1 MSGIFRQQ
9 EMCLDPS
16 RPGGKRPR
24 PLRGCRERVGKGRV
38 LQKVVAI
45 AGAAF
50 LPLTLSL
57 RARQKRGS
65 NVAVPDLTAEDLT
78 RTMAASE
85 IANLVTSATNP
96 LVLYRLP

>member
-16 RPGGKRPR
+16 RPDSQRPR
-24 PLRGCRERVGKGRV
+24 PLRLCCERVGKGRD

-57 RARQKRGS
+57 RTREKRGS
-65 NVAVPDLTAEDLT
+65 NITVPDLTRGFDGWPAP
-78 RTMAASE
+78 E
-85 IANLVTSATNP
+85 IANLITSATNP